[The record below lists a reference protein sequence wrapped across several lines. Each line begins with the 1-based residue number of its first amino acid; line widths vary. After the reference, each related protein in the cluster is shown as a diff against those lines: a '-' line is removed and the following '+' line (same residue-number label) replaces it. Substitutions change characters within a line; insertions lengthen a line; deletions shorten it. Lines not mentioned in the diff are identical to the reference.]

1 MEEFENQNPQ
11 ENASEPNQEYKPA
24 AEQNGANNY
33 SSPMPQQST
42 DGFAIASLVLGA
54 VGIFLSCCCTYLA
67 LPAGIVGLVFG
78 IIGARQ
84 HSMRQNLAVAGIVL
98 SALAI
103 IFAAICVC
111 VLLIMY
117 GLDFSGLYYGIE
129 DFFDIV

>member
-11 ENASEPNQEYKPA
+11 ESGIEPKQEYQPK
-24 AEQNGANNY
+24 AEPSGANNY
-33 SSPMPQQST
+33 SQPAPKQSS

-78 IIGARQ
+78 IIGARPS
-84 HSMRQNLAVAGIVL
+84 SMRQNLAVAGIVL